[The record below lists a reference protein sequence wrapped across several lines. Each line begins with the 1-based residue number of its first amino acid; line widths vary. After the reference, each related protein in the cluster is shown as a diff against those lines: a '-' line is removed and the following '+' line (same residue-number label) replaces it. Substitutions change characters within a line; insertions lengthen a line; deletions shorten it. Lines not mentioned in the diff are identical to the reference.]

1 MNAAASR
8 TRATRRPT
16 PFKIASLAVITVVA
30 VVVAYPFVRV
40 VWRLFWVDGAPSVDP
55 VERAFTAPGVGEL
68 VRDST
73 LIVAVAGA
81 CAVVIGSLLAWLNE
95 RTDARIRGLTD
106 VVPLMPFLLPSIA
119 MAIGW
124 TLLLSPRAGLLN
136 VWLRDLLG
144 LAGIEI
150 ETGPL
155 NIFSIHGMIFCYF
168 IVLVPYVFL
177 FVSAGL
183 RNMPG
188 DLEEQARVAGA
199 GSAGTFWRITLPGLK
214 PSIAAASVIVVWF
227 GFAMFSIPLIIGTPA
242 GIDVLTV
249 RIVRL
254 INFTYP
260 PRTDLAVSLSLFI
273 LVIVGGAWALQV
285 RIMKSG
291 MFVQVG
297 GRGAHASTVRLG
309 RLRWPARAFIAGFL
323 VVSGILPVLGLL
335 ITALN
340 GFWTPNI
347 HWGDLGFD
355 SFRRVSEDEL
365 TVSAFG
371 NSLLLGAVAGTGII
385 MFAALMAVHVRRDGG
400 VVTRLLE
407 AAIRLPIVV
416 SGFIVIVG
424 MILAYSGPPFELQ
437 GTFVLFVVAYMA
449 TSIPQASIVS
459 DAAAAQ
465 VSDDMVEAASVSGAG
480 DGRIFG
486 RVQLPLMAPGLVAG
500 WTLVFVNITGDM
512 EVASMLASS
521 RQPVVGFQLLDT
533 YNKGEF
539 ADLAAMALMLVL
551 ITTLCVLIGTGLG
564 RRLSGR
570 SERRVR
576 TARNK

>member
-1 MNAAASR
+1 MSR
-8 TRATRRPT
+8 SRSTRRPT
-16 PFKIASLAVITVVA
+16 PFRLVSLAVIAVVA
-30 VVVAYPFVRV
+30 ALIAYPFARV
-40 VWRLFWVDGAPSVDP
+40 VWRLFWVDGAPSADP
-55 VERAFTAPGVGEL
+55 VVRAFTAPGVGEL

-73 LIVAVAGA
+73 LVVVTAGA
-81 CAVVIGSLLAWLNE
+81 CAVLAGSLLAWLNE
-95 RTDARIRGLTD
+95 RTDARIPGVTD
-106 VVPLMPFLLPSIA
+106 IVPLMPFLLPSIA

-124 TLLLSPRAGLLN
+124 TLLLSPGAGLLN
-136 VWLRDLLG
+136 VLLRNLLG
-144 LAGIEI
+144 LVGVEI
-150 ETGPL
+150 ENGPL
-155 NIFSIHGMIFCYF
+155 NIFSMPGMIFCYF
-168 IVLVPYVFL
+168 VVLVPYVFL

-183 RNMPG
+183 RSMPG

-199 GSAGTFWRITLPGLK
+199 GTARAFRRVTLPGLK

-242 GIDVLTV
+242 QIDVLTV

-291 MFVQVG
+291 MFAQVG
-297 GRGAHASTVRLG
+297 GRGGHASTLRLG
-309 RLRWPARAFIAGFL
+309 RLRWPARVLVAGFL
-323 VVSGILPVLGLL
+323 VVSGVLPVLGLL

-340 GFWTPNI
+340 GFWTPDIN
-347 HWGDLGFD
+347 WSGLGFA
-355 SFRRVSEDEL
+355 SFRRVWEDGP
-365 TVSAFG
+365 TVAAFG

-385 MFAALMAVHVRRDGG
+385 LFAALMAVHVRRSGG

-416 SGFIVIVG
+416 SGFIVVVG
-424 MILAYSGPPFELQ
+424 MILAYSGPPFALQ
-437 GTFVLFVVAYMA
+437 GTFALFVIAYMA

-465 VSDDMVEAASVSGAG
+465 VGDDMAEAAAVSGAG
-480 DGRIFG
+480 EGRTFG

-512 EVASMLASS
+512 EVASMLGSS

-551 ITTLCVLIGTGLG
+551 LTTLCVLVGTGLG

-576 TARNK
+576 TARNT